1 MEASHL
7 LYASSVLTL
16 AALGVLIACFIYG
29 VGLAH
34 YSELWA
40 LCIALWVLTNVSAF
54 VTTIYVYNIK
64 WGDSKMVSIML
75 ALAGLFVVIV
85 MLYVPI
91 SQSQSQIKLHRYRNC
106 VYREL
111 EGRYCNEFPP
121 DEEDITTLGAIGASV
136 SSLMFIVCA
145 LISFAYEAITIA
157 KRDAETFVKLLDA
170 VFLFLTCG
178 FYAYAGAVST
188 GFHAT
193 HCYDWWRMDVGAVRA
208 FPYITAINVFSATVT
223 DSYRNQVKW
232 HSLSLSIPLLVYTF
246 TKTPFWTETENTSTI
261 VLPGIVF
268 CAVSISRDVFWRWL
282 QTPKGQPKFGPALIV
297 VMWLLGGSVI
307 LIAQGEPGA
316 CEASPIL
323 QPVALAHLTLA
334 MTPLALCFLRDS
346 QVRYMRIKLLL

>member
-1 MEASHL
+1 MEASRL
-7 LYASSVLTL
+7 LYAS
-16 AALGVLIACFIYG
+16 GVLAVATLGLIITCFIYG
-29 VGLAH
+29 IGIAQ

-54 VTTIYVYNIK
+54 VTTVYVYDIK
-64 WGDSKMVSIML
+64 WDDSKMVSIML

-121 DEEDITTLGAIGASV
+121 DEEDVTTLGAIGASV
-136 SSLMFIVCA
+136 SSLMFIICA
-145 LISFAYEAITIA
+145 LISFGYEAITIA
-157 KRDAETFVKLLDA
+157 KRDAEPIVKLLDA

-178 FYAYAGAVST
+178 FYAYVGAVST

-246 TKTPFWTETENTSTI
+246 TKSPFWTETENTSTI

-268 CAVSISRDVFWRWL
+268 CAVSISRDVFGDGCKL
-282 QTPKGQPKFGPALIV
+282 Q
-297 VMWLLGGSVI
+297 
-307 LIAQGEPGA
+307 
-316 CEASPIL
+316 
-323 QPVALAHLTLA
+323 
-334 MTPLALCFLRDS
+334 RDS
-346 QVRYMRIKLLL
+346 QSLAPPLLSLCGCWADLSY